1 MNNKY
6 GKIPADSGLVRLRN
20 MGMSRRQFGKSILGS
35 AVAGMTI
42 GLPLRASA
50 ATGISYMG
58 WQGYDDAA
66 KVGGFLESNDMYLDI
81 TYMESQEM
89 LYTAHGSGGRG
100 NLDLSTPVDFHMP
113 YMVAAGL
120 WEPLDMSL
128 IPNISEMFPDF
139 IDMPNLNIDGKSYG
153 VPFAWGSLPLMY
165 NADVIKEAPTSWWD
179 LMDPKYKGKATVT
192 EDSTG
197 VLMTFAMMAT
207 GTRTPWNLTKEMAE
221 KTLELM
227 VKFKKEQALTIA
239 PGYGELVSLLASGE
253 VVICQGWEPVS
264 QWTGE
269 DSPPIK
275 WAYPK
280 EGVVNFVD
288 TYAIFADA
296 PNIELDHKILNHVI
310 SAEAQAANAEVNAC
324 AVTNKNAVSLL
335 TDTTRAF
342 YPYDDVPGWFE
353 RAGGHYSMFPEDDS
367 EYLSYDQLLEYW
379 EDFLKA

>member
-1 MNNKY
+1 
-6 GKIPADSGLVRLRN
+6 
-20 MGMSRRQFGKSILGS
+20 
-35 AVAGMTI
+35 
-42 GLPLRASA
+42 
-50 ATGISYMG
+50 
-58 WQGYDDAA
+58 
-66 KVGGFLESNDMYLDI
+66 
-81 TYMESQEM
+81 
-89 LYTAHGSGGRG
+89 
-100 NLDLSTPVDFHMP
+100 
-113 YMVAAGL
+113 
-120 WEPLDMSL
+120 
-128 IPNISEMFPDF
+128 
-139 IDMPNLNIDGKSYG
+139 
-153 VPFAWGSLPLMY
+153 
-165 NADVIKEAPTSWWD
+165 
-179 LMDPKYKGKATVT
+179 MDPKYKGKATVT

-227 VKFKKEQALTIA
+227 IKFKKEQALTIA
-239 PGYGELVSLLASGE
+239 PGYGELVGLLASGE

-310 SAEAQAANAEVNAC
+310 SAEAQAANAEMNAC
-324 AVTNKNAVSLL
+324 AVTNKNAVGLL

-342 YPYDDVPGWFE
+342 YPYDDVAGWFE
-353 RAGGHYSMFPEDDS
+353 RAGGHYSMFPEDHA